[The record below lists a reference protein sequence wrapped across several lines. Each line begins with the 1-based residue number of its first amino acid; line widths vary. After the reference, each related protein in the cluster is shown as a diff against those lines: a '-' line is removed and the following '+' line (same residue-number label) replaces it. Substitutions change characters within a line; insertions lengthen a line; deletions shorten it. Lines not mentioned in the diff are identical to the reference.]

1 MEARKADA
9 MCYRER
15 RKNVDRYV
23 PALPKGLCIWRRSD
37 LFYLERAE
45 AVGEFLPPPCGWSY
59 KRCLFTWMCASVGC
73 RSELHQQYMPDGDDG
88 CFLLIDS
95 NQTGSLL
102 SLRRVI
108 SRGKE

>member
-9 MCYRER
+9 MCYRKR

-45 AVGEFLPPPCGWSY
+45 AVGEFLP
-59 KRCLFTWMCASVGC
+59 
-73 RSELHQQYMPDGDDG
+73 
-88 CFLLIDS
+88 
-95 NQTGSLL
+95 
-102 SLRRVI
+102 RRVDGHT
-108 SRGKE
+108 RGAYSHGCVRLSDADLSYINNTCPMGTTVVSY